1 MSSYI
6 ESINQATTAST
17 AKSTAKSKDETVMG
31 KQDFLT
37 LLVAQL
43 QNQDPLNPDNP
54 TEFTAQLAQFSSLE
68 QLFTLNES
76 MTNMAAA
83 TANSDRLST
92 LGTIGKEVAYNG
104 STFNFTGEPVE
115 IGYQLDGPAS
125 SVNLSLQLNGTTVT
139 TLQGKELGEGNH
151 YLTWDGLTK
160 GGLPATSGKYTIVIE
175 AKAATGETVAAAPL
189 IKSEVTGVDLSG
201 DSGGT
206 LQTKAGE
213 VAFTSILGVY
223 DPRNLSQAAT
233 TSTAITAEATA
244 AATAKDNTETTSTDV
259 NPADWLDCTTSD
271 HQVTLDEINGCMQK
285 DYGYNTSIQNGQI
298 YLDGKPY
305 NGGT

>member
-17 AKSTAKSKDETVMG
+17 AKTTSKTKDQAVMG

-104 STFNFTGEPVE
+104 SSFNFTGKPVE

-125 SVNLSLQLNGTTVT
+125 SVNLSLQLNGTTVA
-139 TLQGKELGEGNH
+139 TLQGKELSEGNH

-160 GGLPATSGKYTIVIE
+160 DGVMASPGKYTIVIE
-175 AKAATGETVAAAPL
+175 AKAAAGETVAAAPL
-189 IKSEVTGVDLSG
+189 IKSEVTGVDLGG

-213 VAFTSILGVY
+213 IAFNSILGVY
-223 DPRNLSQAAT
+223 DPSSLSHQAAT
-233 TSTAITAEATA
+233 TSPATPAATTA
-244 AATAKDNTETTSTDV
+244 AATAVAAAASAAATATTASEDTTEQDAALAAIAKLIENQSSGV
-259 NPADWLDCTTSD
+259 
-271 HQVTLDEINGCMQK
+271 E
-285 DYGYNTSIQNGQI
+285 
-298 YLDGKPY
+298 
-305 NGGT
+305 